1 MIIGKVG
8 RGSIA
13 ERIGLH
19 GARETAGGRIELGDI
34 IVAVD
39 QQPVETIDD
48 LMDLMERHKVGD
60 EVTIEYVRG
69 KRRVQVV
76 VPLQAVN

>member
-1 MIIGKVG
+1 M
-8 RGSIA
+8 
-13 ERIGLH
+13 
-19 GARETAGGRIELGDI
+19 
-34 IVAVD
+34 AVD

-76 VPLQAVN
+76 VPL